1 MRFGN
6 HNTTGT
12 TDDPVDRTTDS
23 LDISD
28 RIYQTGTQ
36 TGPLLVNSHS
46 AGGDH
51 VEEDVLQISGV
62 GHWFLDGWI
71 GDHAVE
77 FLVDSGSS
85 VTAMSR
91 SLYQSLVRA
100 GAPVGTVRSTTQTL
114 HGANG
119 TSIVV
124 AGCSHCA
131 VSFMGLLAQFPILVC
146 DLASGTDAII
156 GTDVL
161 GSVLP
166 HTLDMKNGLLFTEGG
181 ASLQL
186 HSRNDALSCRMFT
199 VGHCSVPPIRKLCYT
214 VLYGLLGDV

>member
-6 HNTTGT
+6 RDTTGT

-23 LDISD
+23 SDISD
-28 RIYQTGTQ
+28 WIYQTGTQ
-36 TGPLLVNSHS
+36 TGPLLDNSHS

-51 VEEDVLQISGV
+51 VDEAVLQISGV

-85 VTAMSR
+85 VTAVSR

-100 GAPVGTVRSTTQTL
+100 GAPVGTLRGTTRTL
-114 HGANG
+114 RGANG
-119 TSIVV
+119 TGIVV
-124 AGCSHCA
+124 ARCSHCV
-131 VSFMGLLAQFPILVC
+131 VSFMDLLAEFPILVC
-146 DLASGTDAII
+146 DLASGTDAIV

-166 HTLDMKNGLLFTEGG
+166 HTLDMNNGLLFTEGG

-186 HSRNDALSCRMFT
+186 HRRNDALSAA
-199 VGHCSVPPIRKLCYT
+199 CSQLDIVLFPPIRKLCCT
-214 VLYGLLGDV
+214 VLYGLLGDA

>member
-1 MRFGN
+1 MDTTDTLVVQFGN

-23 LDISD
+23 SDISD

-36 TGPLLVNSHS
+36 TGPLLDNSHS

-51 VEEDVLQISGV
+51 VEEEVLPISGV

-77 FLVDSGSS
+77 FLVNSGSS
-85 VTAMSR
+85 VTPASL

-100 GAPVGTVRSTTQTL
+100 GAPVGTLRGTTRTLRS
-114 HGANG
+114 ANG
-119 TSIVV
+119 TGIVV
-124 AGCSHCA
+124 AGCSHCV
-131 VSFMGLLAQFPILVC
+131 VSFMGLLAEFPILVC
-146 DLASGTDAII
+146 DLASGTDAIL

-166 HTLDMKNGLLFTEGG
+166 HTLDMKNCLLFTEG
-181 ASLQL
+181 A
-186 HSRNDALSCRMFT
+186 RR
-199 VGHCSVPPIRKLCYT
+199 CSYMAGMTRFLAA
-214 VLYGLLGDV
+214 